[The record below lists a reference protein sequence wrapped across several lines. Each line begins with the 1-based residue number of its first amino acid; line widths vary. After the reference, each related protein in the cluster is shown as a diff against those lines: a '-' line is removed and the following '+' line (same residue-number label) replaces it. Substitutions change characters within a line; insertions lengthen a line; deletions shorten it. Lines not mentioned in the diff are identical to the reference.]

1 MGLAGQLMAVQL
13 RNAIIYFSQVTGV
26 NVGDAPCSV
35 LRAPCN
41 LELGVEMYREL
52 YRLAGLQSGYE
63 PYFLT
68 VSGVKKHFGVLF
80 KSLLTHTRCELY

>member
-1 MGLAGQLMAVQL
+1 MPLFILVKLLALTL
-13 RNAIIYFSQVTGV
+13 VT
-26 NVGDAPCSV
+26 